1 MFDDRKKSLKSPAT
15 LSRRA
20 FGIGATAIGLSFQSL
35 ALLADST
42 VDLRLPGGGGE
53 RPTTETFPQKGKM
66 ILQRTRPALLETPF
80 EVFDQ
85 GLLTPNDQFYVR
97 WHWANIPNKVDA
109 DAFRLSVRGEV
120 NSTLSLSLRDLLLL
134 PAVDLVAVNQCSGN
148 SRGYFA
154 PRVPGA
160 QWGNG
165 AMSSALWTGVRLK
178 DVLDRAGVKAGAVAV
193 RFNGLDEQVIP
204 EAPDLFDVVLVKAQ
218 ADAVITQAP
227 PS

>member
-1 MFDDRKKSLKSPAT
+1 MFDDQKITQKNSAT

-20 FGIGATAIGLSFQSL
+20 FGIGAAAVGLSFQSQAVL
-35 ALLADST
+35 AGST
-42 VDLRLPGGGGE
+42 IDLRLPGGGGE

-66 ILQRTRPALLETPF
+66 ILQRTRPPLLETPF

-109 DAFRLSVRGEV
+109 DTFRLNVHGEV
-120 NSTLSLSLRDLLLL
+120 NSQLSLSLRDLLVL

-148 SRGYFA
+148 SRGFFV

-165 AMSSALWTGVRLK
+165 AMSSARWTGVLPK
-178 DVLDRAGVKAGAVAV
+178 DVLDRW
-193 RFNGLDEQVIP
+193 E
-204 EAPDLFDVVLVKAQ
+204 
-218 ADAVITQAP
+218 
-227 PS
+227 

>member
-1 MFDDRKKSLKSPAT
+1 MFDDQKISLKSSVT

-20 FGIGATAIGLSFQSL
+20 FGIGATAIGLSFQSQ
-35 ALLADST
+35 ALFADST

-53 RPTTETFPQKGKM
+53 RPITETFPQKGKM
-66 ILQRTRPALLETPF
+66 ILQRTRPPLLETPF

-148 SRGYFA
+148 SRGIRTACPWSAMGQWSNEQCAMDGRAFKGC
-154 PRVPGA
+154 PRPGGSKGWSGCGSL
-160 QWGNG
+160 QWP
-165 AMSSALWTGVRLK
+165 R
-178 DVLDRAGVKAGAVAV
+178 
-193 RFNGLDEQVIP
+193 
-204 EAPDLFDVVLVKAQ
+204 
-218 ADAVITQAP
+218 
-227 PS
+227 